1 MKPTFSGCG
10 LGLRPTYYGE
20 ILERLPPIDWFEIIS
35 ENYLVPGGK
44 PLYFLDRIREH
55 YPMTLHG
62 VSLSIGSSDPLNT
75 DYLRELKTLIQ
86 RVEPLWVSDHLC
98 WTGCNAH
105 NSHDL
110 LPLPYNEE
118 TVRHVAGRVRQV
130 QDYLGRRIALENLSS
145 YVDFKAST
153 MTEWEFVSA
162 VAEAAD
168 CWLLLDVNNIHVS
181 ARNHGFDA
189 LDYLD
194 GIPWSRVV
202 QMHVAGHHD
211 YGRYIIDTHDAPVA
225 DSVWILL
232 AEAFHRGGPI
242 ATMIERDDQFPPFDE
257 LLEELA
263 ILRRISEEA
272 LSRSAYDRPESIGP
286 CSVGP
291 HSVGPPSVGPRS
303 VESPLPGLGSIEPHS
318 AESPL
323 LRLQSAEQIRRG
335 TEHAAG

>member
-10 LGLRPTYYGE
+10 LGLRPTYYCE

-44 PLYFLDRIREH
+44 PLHFLDRIREH

-62 VSLSIGSSDPLNT
+62 VSLSVGSSDPLST

-153 MTEWEFVSA
+153 MAEWEFVSA

-225 DSVWILL
+225 DSVWTLL
-232 AEAFHRGGPI
+232 AEAFHRGGSI

-257 LLEELA
+257 LLEELGV
-263 ILRRISEEA
+263 LRGIAHSV
-272 LSRSAYDRPESIGP
+272 LSRSASDRPDSIGP
-286 CSVGP
+286 R
-291 HSVGPPSVGPRS
+291 SVGPRS
-303 VESPLPGLGSIEPHS
+303 VESPLPGLGSIEPRS

-323 LRLQSAEQIRRG
+323 LRLQSAERSRIRG
-335 TEHAAG
+335 ADHAAG